1 VGVGIQCR
9 TRRWAV
15 AGEPGAPAEGKAV
28 LTTVDYVVIGFYL
41 VFMFALGPIYKSF
54 SKTASDFFRGGGG
67 MLWWVVGASTFM
79 TTFTAWSFT
88 GGAGKAYETGTF
100 FLLLFA
106 CNMVGLVFTYFF
118 TAARFR
124 QMRVITYVEAVYK
137 RYGGLNEQVFAW
149 LPVPTQ
155 VLFGG
160 IGLYAISVFMAGVF
174 QVPMAAVIITIGV
187 VVTLMTL
194 FGGSWAATAGDFVQ
208 MLVVMAATV
217 TLSVLVLAH
226 EQVGGLTGL
235 IRQVPPAH
243 FRWTDFD
250 RVGVIL
256 LFAITLLINQ
266 TVQNNSLQTGAAKY
280 IFVKTGKDARKAVLI
295 SMAGF
300 LLLSPIW
307 ILPAMAATIFHPNL
321 AAEYPALNNPSEAAY
336 VAMAIDMLPP
346 GMLGLLVCAIFAAS
360 ITSMNS
366 GLNMVSGIFVR
377 NVWIRLI
384 DRECSEA
391 RQILVGRVVILLYG
405 ILWVLVGL
413 MFAQYKELSLFDL
426 ILTVAACIGI
436 PTTIPLF
443 FGIFVKRTPDW
454 SAWSTMAIG
463 FVAALWLRLG
473 NRIDRVTETFWGWL
487 GLYEPTRA
495 WFDTGIPLNAQEAG
509 DTNIALTTA
518 ILFLLCTGWYFF
530 TMLFARKDTG
540 EEQHADAFFREMN
553 TPIDPAEEHV
563 PAYDNDARQYGVL
576 ANLCLIYG
584 GFILALLLLPN
595 EKTGYIC
602 LLACGG
608 GIMLVGLLLRWIG
621 ARVRRKGTADA
632 IMAAG
637 G

>member
-1 VGVGIQCR
+1 
-9 TRRWAV
+9 
-15 AGEPGAPAEGKAV
+15 
-28 LTTVDYVVIGFYL
+28 
-41 VFMFALGPIYKSF
+41 
-54 SKTASDFFRGGGG
+54 

-106 CNMVGLVFTYFF
+106 CNMAGLIFTYFF

-124 QMRVITYVEAVYK
+124 QMRVITYVEAIHK
-137 RYGGLNEQVFAW
+137 RYGKANEQVFAW

-174 QVPMAAVIITIGV
+174 RVSMPGVIIAIGI

-217 TLSVLVLAH
+217 TLSILVLSH

-235 IRQVPPAH
+235 IEQLPRAH

-250 RVGVIL
+250 RMGVIL
-256 LFAITLLINQ
+256 LFAFTLLINQ
-266 TVQNNSLQTGAAKY
+266 TIQNNSMATGAAKY
-280 IFVKTGKDARKAVLI
+280 IFVKNGPDARKSVLI

-300 LLLSPIW
+300 MLLSPIW
-307 ILPAMAATIFHPNL
+307 IIPAMAATLFHPDL

-366 GLNMVSGIFVR
+366 ALNMVSGIFVR

-384 DRECSEA
+384 DRSCSEA

-405 ILWVLVGL
+405 VLWVLVGL
-413 MFAQYKELSLFDL
+413 MFSQYKELSLFDL
-426 ILTVAACIGI
+426 ILTVAASIGI

-443 FGIFVKRTPDW
+443 YGIFIKRTPNW

-463 FVAALWLRLG
+463 FVAALWLRWD
-473 NRIDRVTETFWGWL
+473 NHIHQVTDAFWRILDR
-487 GLYEPTRA
+487 YELTRA
-495 WFDTGIPLNAQEAG
+495 WFDTGIPLNTQELA
-509 DTNIALTTA
+509 DTHIALTTG
-518 ILFLLCTGWYFF
+518 ILFVICSGWYFF
-530 TMLFARKDTG
+530 TMLFARTDS
-540 EEQHADAFFREMN
+540 EDYRHSDAFFMEMN
-553 TPIDPAEEHV
+553 TPIDPSREQV
-563 PAYDNDARQYGVL
+563 PSYDNDARQYRVL
-576 ANLCLIYG
+576 GTLCLIYG
-584 GFILALLLLPN
+584 AFILLLMLLPN
-595 EKTGYIC
+595 GTLGTLC
-602 LLACGG
+602 LLASG
-608 GIMLVGLLLRWIG
+608 GIITLIGLLLRWIG
-621 ARVRRKGTADA
+621 NRVMRNGEAPKDL
-632 IMAAG
+632 AG
-637 G
+637 ASPHGH